1 MRSQEFTGSSI
12 DEAVFH
18 GLMEMG
24 LSIDEVRI
32 EVLQGETKG
41 LFGFGAKLARVR
53 LTQRGD
59 EELAPIKVEQKAPA
73 TEPKRPAPYHKSEQ
87 PIEKSRPSFD
97 EPESYAYNEALA
109 KEHPGGVFLEGLLKA
124 MGIDATLKAAAVEDG
139 IRIYIESS
147 TKGLLIGRRGE
158 TLDAMQYLTSLI
170 VNRNRKQEK
179 FFRVTLDTEGYRS
192 KREQTLMRLASRQAA
207 KARATG
213 SPVHLEP
220 MNPYER
226 RVLHASLQNNPYV
239 KTHSEGEEPN
249 RRVVITPK

>member
-1 MRSQEFTGSSI
+1 MKSGEFTGSSI

-41 LFGFGAKLARVR
+41 LFGLGAKLARVR
-53 LTQRGD
+53 LTQRLD
-59 EELAPIKVEQKAPA
+59 EELEPITVKDTAKS
-73 TEPKRPAPYHKSEQ
+73 TEPKAAPKKEHIK
-87 PIEKSRPSFD
+87 EKSRQEAQETHKGYDYS
-97 EPESYAYNEALA
+97 EALA
-109 KEHPGGVFLEGLLKA
+109 KENPAGVFLEGLLKA
-124 MGIDATLKAAAVEDG
+124 MGIEANLKAAEVEDG

-158 TLDAMQYLTSLI
+158 TLDAMQYLASLI

-179 FFRVTLDTEGYRS
+179 FFRVTLDTEGYRE

-213 SPVHLEP
+213 APVHLEP
-220 MNPYER
+220 MNPYES

-239 KTHSEGEEPN
+239 TTHSEGEEPN